1 MSTAILTLG
10 RVLLAGIFVV
20 TGVRKILSF
29 EGTAGFMAAT
39 GLPFPEV
46 LLVATI
52 TIEVIGGLMVAT
64 GYRVRMAALLL
75 FLFMIPVTATF
86 HPPTDPEQFIDF
98 LKNLSVMGGLLILI
112 GAQGLMKKG

>member
-29 EGTAGFMAAT
+29 EDTAGFMAAK

-46 LLVATI
+46 LLVASI
-52 TIEVIGGLMVAT
+52 AIEVIGGLMVAT
-64 GYRVRMAALLL
+64 GFRARTAALLL

-86 HPPTDPEQFIDF
+86 HPPTDPEQFINF
-98 LKNLSVMGGLLILI
+98 LKNLSVMGGLLVLI
-112 GAQGLMKKG
+112 GAQGLMKKD